1 MSCWPVKVKQEEDEP
16 LEIGPAHIYN
26 QPITEQICLSAING
40 SNNMP
45 NIKTEEPE
53 LCGAKMPGS
62 KMADHVVFPVKTE
75 DGRFHC
81 GESMGE
87 QIATDTS
94 PGAKMAE
101 QCLKA
106 VLWQDMS
113 VNLASTLLHQLS
125 GTHLHAL
132 TLKLKLIY

>member
-1 MSCWPVKVKQEEDEP
+1 M
-16 LEIGPAHIYN
+16 
-26 QPITEQICLSAING
+26 NG

-45 NIKTEEPE
+45 NIKTEEQE
-53 LCGAKMPGS
+53 LCGATMPDPMNPRS
-62 KMADHVVFPVKTE
+62 NMADHVIKTE
-75 DGRFHC
+75 GGRFHC

-87 QIATDTS
+87 QIETDAT

-132 TLKLKLIY
+132 TFKLFPLELIS